1 MRAAEAAV
9 HPRDG
14 TVGELETPGVDQHGV
29 RPRYGSLE
37 RSGGIGCVADD
48 SGGLGVVTTH
58 GDSVMTAAAS
68 VGPVS
73 VPSPV
78 LVSEDIPV
86 GRVPGPDGDRRAR
99 LALAGEGWTLSCPWR
114 RTARGSWS
122 RPEALVDRL
131 DRLDHV
137 HALTID
143 AEPTGPA
150 PDAGTTA
157 ALATFVTRAVA
168 RGTFVV
174 GDLPSVVSRRV
185 HADVPGAAH
194 GRPGDLAFDVAAVRQ
209 RRQVLRTR
217 LDAAPTTPTVSI
229 LLATRRPRLL
239 DAVAGMIRA
248 QTYRDV
254 EVVVAIHG
262 GGTGALPAPDLGDLP
277 VRVIT
282 APGDRSLGHAL
293 RLAADAA
300 SGELLTKMD
309 DDDHYGPDHLLDL
322 LIAREVSGAPVVGK
336 SSTVVHVEALD
347 TTVRRVIGVPETPVH
362 RVAGGTILVGADELR
377 SLGGWADVSRAVDS
391 ALMAAATDADAM
403 IYRPHDIGYLY
414 VRHASVE
421 CHTWATDAGHFL
433 TGTREQWLG
442 LLRHPDFGT

>member
-1 MRAAEAAV
+1 
-9 HPRDG
+9 
-14 TVGELETPGVDQHGV
+14 
-29 RPRYGSLE
+29 
-37 RSGGIGCVADD
+37 
-48 SGGLGVVTTH
+48 
-58 GDSVMTAAAS
+58 MTAS
-68 VGPVS
+68 VDPVS

-78 LVSEDIPV
+78 LATEDTPV
-86 GRVPGPDGDRRAR
+86 GRVPGPDSDRRAH
-99 LALAGEGWTLSCPWR
+99 LALAGEGWTLTCPWR
-114 RTARGSWS
+114 RAVSGSWS
-122 RPEALVDRL
+122 RAEGLVDRL

-174 GDLPSVVSRRV
+174 GDLPAVASRRV
-185 HADVPGAAH
+185 HADVPGAAY
-194 GRPGDLAFDVAAVRQ
+194 GRPGDLAFDGAAVRQ

-217 LDAAPTTPTVSI
+217 VEAAPTTPTISI
-229 LLATRRPRLL
+229 LLVTRRPRLL
-239 DAVAGMIRA
+239 DAVAGMIRS
-248 QTYRDV
+248 QTYRNI
-254 EVVVAIHG
+254 EVVVAVHG
-262 GGTGALPAPDLGDLP
+262 GSEEDLPAPDTGGLP

-282 APGDRSLGHAL
+282 TPGDRSLGHAL

-322 LIAREVSGAPVVGK
+322 VLAREVSGAPVVGK

-347 TTVRRVIGVPETPVH
+347 TTVRRIIGVPETTVH
-362 RVAGGTILVGADELR
+362 RVAGGTILVGAAELR
-377 SLGGWADVSRAVDS
+377 SLGGWADVPRAVDS
-391 ALMAAATDADAM
+391 ALMRAAGDAGAT

-414 VRHASVE
+414 VRHASDE
-421 CHTWATDAGHFL
+421 GHTWATDVGHFL
-433 TGTREQWLG
+433 ASTREQWLG